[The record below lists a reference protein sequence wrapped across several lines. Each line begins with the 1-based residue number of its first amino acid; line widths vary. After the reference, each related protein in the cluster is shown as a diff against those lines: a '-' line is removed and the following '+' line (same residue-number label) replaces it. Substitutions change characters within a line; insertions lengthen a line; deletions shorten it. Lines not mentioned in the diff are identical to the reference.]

1 MGNPSSIS
9 LQLDAAVANGVCLAQ
24 AVGAAGNL
32 TLNGSLVT
40 DGVAIFD
47 APRRVLVASSGNN
60 AAVVFT
66 IVGLS
71 RDGIVQAENITGLT
85 AGTDAYTDLDYATV
99 SVVYASAACL
109 GNITVGT
116 NGVGSSA
123 WIMDNFMASAWAL
136 SVAVI
141 IDSGTA
147 TYTVEYTYDDPNKTG
162 TSQEAEPQQYSLLPT
177 SYAPPTAWP
186 HPTLR
191 GLTASADG
199 NFANQ
204 PVMAHRVTV
213 TAGTGQV
220 TIQSMQAGI
229 TSS

>member
-9 LQLDAAVANGVCLAQ
+9 LQLNAAVANSVCVAQ
-24 AVGAAGNL
+24 AVAGAGNL
-32 TLNGSLVT
+32 TVNGSLAT
-40 DGVAIFD
+40 GGVATFD

-66 IVGLS
+66 VTGLS
-71 RDGIVQAENITGLT
+71 RDGVTQSETITGLT
-85 AGTDAYTDLDYATV
+85 AGTDAYTDMDYASV
-99 SVVYASAACL
+99 SAVYSSAACL

-116 NGVGSSA
+116 NGIGSSE
-123 WIMDNFMASAWAL
+123 WIMDNFLASFWAL
-136 SVAVI
+136 SVAVV
-141 IDSGTA
+141 IDSGSA
-147 TYTVEYTYDDPNKTG
+147 TYDVEYTYDDPNKTG
-162 TSQEAEPQQYSLLPT
+162 TSQVAEPQQYSLLPT
-177 SYAPPTAWP
+177 SYVPPTAWR

-191 GLTASADG
+191 GLTTSSDG

-220 TIQSMQAGI
+220 TMQSMQAGI
-229 TSS
+229 IS

>member
-9 LQLDAAVANGVCLAQ
+9 LQLNAAVANGVCLAQ
-24 AVGAAGNL
+24 AVAGAGNL
-32 TLNGSLVT
+32 TINGSLAT
-40 DGVAIFD
+40 GGVATFD
-47 APRRVLVASSGNN
+47 SPRRVLVASSGNN

-66 IVGLS
+66 IVGTS

-85 AGTDAYTDLDYATV
+85 AGTDAYTELDYADVT
-99 SVVYASAACL
+99 VVYASAACL

-116 NGVGSSA
+116 NGIGSSA
-123 WIMDNFMASAWAL
+123 WIMDNFMAAFWAL
-136 SVAVI
+136 SVGVVI
-141 IDSGTA
+141 DTGTA
-147 TYTVEYTYDDPNKTG
+147 TYSVEYTYDDPNKTG
-162 TSQEAEPQQYSLLPT
+162 TSQEAEPQQFSLLPT
-177 SYAPPTAWP
+177 SYVPPTAWP

-191 GLTASADG
+191 GLTATSDG

-220 TIQSMQAGI
+220 TMQSMQAGI
-229 TSS
+229 IS

>member
-1 MGNPSSIS
+1 
-9 LQLDAAVANGVCLAQ
+9 
-24 AVGAAGNL
+24 
-32 TLNGSLVT
+32 
-40 DGVAIFD
+40 
-47 APRRVLVASSGNN
+47 
-60 AAVVFT
+60 
-66 IVGLS
+66 
-71 RDGIVQAENITGLT
+71 
-85 AGTDAYTDLDYATV
+85 V

-116 NGVGSSA
+116 NGVGSSV
-123 WIMDNFMASAWAL
+123 WISDNFLAAFWAL

-147 TYTVEYTYDDPNKTG
+147 TYDVEYTYDDPNKTG
-162 TSQEAEPQQYSLLPT
+162 TSQEAEPQQFSLLPT
-177 SYAPPTAWP
+177 SYVPPTAWK

-191 GLTASADG
+191 GLNATADG

-220 TIQSMQAGI
+220 TMQSMQAGI
-229 TSS
+229 IS

>member
-9 LQLDAAVANGVCLAQ
+9 LQLNAAVANSVCVAQ
-24 AVGAAGNL
+24 AVAGAGNL
-32 TLNGSLVT
+32 TVNGSLAT
-40 DGVAIFD
+40 GGVATFD

-66 IVGLS
+66 VTGLS
-71 RDGIVQAENITGLT
+71 RDGVVQSETITGLT
-85 AGTDAYTDLDYATV
+85 AGTDAYTELDYASV
-99 SVVYASAACL
+99 SSVYSSAACL

-116 NGVGSSA
+116 NGVGSSE
-123 WIMDNFMASAWAL
+123 WIMDNFLASFWAL
-136 SVAVI
+136 AVAVV
-141 IDSGTA
+141 IDSGSA
-147 TYTVEYTYDDPNKTG
+147 TYDVEYTYDDPNKTG
-162 TSQEAEPQQYSLLPT
+162 TSQVAEPQQYSLLPT
-177 SYAPPTAWP
+177 SYVPPTAWR

-220 TIQSMQAGI
+220 TMQSMQAGI
-229 TSS
+229 IS